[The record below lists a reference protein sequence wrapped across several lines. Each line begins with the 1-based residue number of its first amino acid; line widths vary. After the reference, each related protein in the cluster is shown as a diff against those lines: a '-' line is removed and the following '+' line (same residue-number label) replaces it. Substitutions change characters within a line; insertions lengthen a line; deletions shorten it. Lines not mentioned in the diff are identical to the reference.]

1 MPASRA
7 LSEYGDK
14 DNSDLAERFKI
25 STDDFPQYRLWT
37 KGKDSTKEPVK
48 FTAAKKSEEF
58 MKFIQTNAGV
68 WVGLPGQVKELDALA
83 KEFGSAKDKAPSP
96 HPALHF
102 SPAPQ
107 APASAPSSSLGPSRG
122 LGLSLGL
129 RLRLRVP
136 SNSRL
141 PPSRLRSLPR
151 PRSSRWTRRTPS
163 PPSTTRRRAARRPPP
178 AARQPPR
185 ELSPP
190 ACRSLHGRALCSL
203 GRP

>member
-1 MPASRA
+1 MPSSRA
-7 LSEYGDK
+7 LTEYGDK

-25 STDDFPQYRLWT
+25 GTDDFPQYRLWT
-37 KGKDSTKEPVK
+37 KGKDASKEPVK

-102 SPAPQ
+102 SLRPKPQPQPQ
-107 APASAPSSSLGPSRG
+107 APALAQATALTQPWPQPQPWPQSWPQPS
-122 LGLSLGL
+122 
-129 RLRLRVP
+129 LRVP

-141 PPSRLRSLPR
+141 PPSR
-151 PRSSRWTRRTPS
+151 
-163 PPSTTRRRAARRPPP
+163 
-178 AARQPPR
+178 
-185 ELSPP
+185 
-190 ACRSLHGRALCSL
+190 
-203 GRP
+203 

>member
-107 APASAPSSSLGPSRG
+107 ASAPAPSLSLSPKLQPWPKPQPWPQSCSASASESFLTRAP
-122 LGLSLGL
+122 
-129 RLRLRVP
+129 
-136 SNSRL
+136 
-141 PPSRLRSLPR
+141 PPSR
-151 PRSSRWTRRTPS
+151 
-163 PPSTTRRRAARRPPP
+163 
-178 AARQPPR
+178 
-185 ELSPP
+185 
-190 ACRSLHGRALCSL
+190 
-203 GRP
+203 

>member
-107 APASAPSSSLGPSRG
+107 ASASAPS
-122 LGLSLGL
+122 LSL
-129 RLRLRVP
+129 
-136 SNSRL
+136 
-141 PPSRLRSLPR
+141 SL
-151 PRSSRWTRRTPS
+151 SLS
-163 PPSTTRRRAARRPPP
+163 PKLQPWPKPQPWPQSWPQPPP
-178 AARQPPR
+178 Q
-185 ELSPP
+185 SPF
-190 ACRSLHGRALCSL
+190 
-203 GRP
+203 